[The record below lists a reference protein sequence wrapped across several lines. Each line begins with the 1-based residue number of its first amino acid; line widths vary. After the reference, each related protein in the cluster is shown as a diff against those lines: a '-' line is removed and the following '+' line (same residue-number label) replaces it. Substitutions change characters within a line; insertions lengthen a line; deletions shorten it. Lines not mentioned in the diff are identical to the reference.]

1 MDMSA
6 GIDHYIKPEEAVT
19 LYGLFTERTKRTPDS
34 VAYRYFDNSQE
45 IWLALTWVQ
54 MRDQV
59 ARWQAALL
67 RENLAAGD
75 RVALM
80 LRNCPQWVMFEQA
93 AMSLGLVVV
102 PLYTVDR
109 PDNAAYIIDN
119 AQARVL
125 LFETAEQWQEISSV
139 RDQLGCVQRMVSLDK
154 IAADDEGG
162 CDTLLHSSRLREQP
176 PAVPPA
182 PTDSVAPCQDG
193 RLSHADEWLPAE
205 AVLQPERPRQ
215 RDELA
220 TIIYTSGTTGKPKG
234 VMLSHHNI
242 LHNAYA
248 SLNTFREGLDS
259 TDIFLSFLPLSH
271 TFERTAGYYMAMMAG
286 AAVGYARSIPLL
298 ADDMKIIRP
307 TVLASV
313 PRIYERIYNAI
324 HEKIEEG
331 PPLRH
336 KLFALTV
343 EVGWDRFEH
352 QQGRGA
358 WTAKM
363 LLWPLLKKLVAAKV
377 MDRLGGRLR
386 LSVSGGAA
394 LPPKV
399 SRLFIA
405 LGLPLV
411 QGYGMTETSP
421 VVCVNHVEDNRPA
434 TVGPPLA
441 GIQIRIGEQNALLV
455 KGPCNM
461 LGYWNN
467 PEATAAMI
475 GKDGWLNTGDTA
487 SIGQSGHVTITGR
500 LKEIIVMSN
509 GEKVPPADMEEAI
522 LRDNLFDQ
530 VMVYGEGH
538 STLLVLAVLNH
549 DKWKEFAQQ
558 VGVRADMPESLHDT
572 RVEQQVL
579 QRIAE
584 QIKGFPGYAKV
595 RRVLLQTEPWSIE
608 NDMMTPTLK
617 LKRAKVAAHFSE
629 QIKQLYEGR

>member
-1 MDMSA
+1 MPR
-6 GIDHYIKPEEAVT
+6 GIDHYIKPEAAVT
-19 LYGLFTERTKRTPDS
+19 LYGLFIERAKLTPDA

-45 IWLALTWVQ
+45 TWQALTWAQ
-54 MRDQV
+54 MRDQI

-119 AQARVL
+119 AQAKVL

-139 RDQLGCVQRMVSLDK
+139 RDQLGCVQRMVSLEK
-154 IAADDEGG
+154 IAAADE
-162 CDTLLHSSRLREQP
+162 S
-176 PAVPPA
+176 
-182 PTDSVAPCQDG
+182 
-193 RLSHADEWLPAE
+193 RLSHADEWLAAE
-205 AVLQPERPRQ
+205 AVLQSERPRQ

-248 SLNTFREGLDS
+248 SLDTFREGLDS
-259 TDIFLSFLPLSH
+259 SDIFLSFLPLSH

-298 ADDMKIIRP
+298 AEDMNIIRP

-324 HEKIEEG
+324 HEKLEEG

-336 KLFALTV
+336 KLFTLTV
-343 EVGWDRFEH
+343 EVGWDRFEY

-467 PEATAAMI
+467 PDATAALI
-475 GKDGWLNTGDTA
+475 DKDGWLNTGDTA

-538 STLLVLAVLNH
+538 STLLVLAVLNP

-572 RVEQQVL
+572 RVEQKVL
-579 QRIAE
+579 ERIAG
-584 QIKGFPGYAKV
+584 QIKEFPGYAKV
-595 RRVLLQTEPWSIE
+595 RRVLLQTEPWDIE
-608 NDMMTPTLK
+608 NGMMTPTLK
-617 LKRAKVAAHFSE
+617 LKRAKVTEHFSE
-629 QIKQLYEGR
+629 RIKQLYERR

>member
-1 MDMSA
+1 MSSNT
-6 GIDHYIKPEEAVT
+6 DHYIKPEQAVT
-19 LYGLFTERTKRTPDS
+19 LHGLFMERVKQTPDTI
-34 VAYRYFDNSQE
+34 AYRHFDIRQNV
-45 IWLALTWVQ
+45 WLPLTWAQ
-54 MRDQV
+54 MLDQV

-67 RENLAAGD
+67 RENLAAGE

-109 PDNAAYIIDN
+109 PDNVAYIINN
-119 AQARVL
+119 AQAKVL
-125 LFETAEQWQEISSV
+125 LFETNEQWQELRTVLGQI
-139 RDQLGCVQRMVSLDK
+139 GCVQRMVSLDR
-154 IAADDEGG
+154 IAARDEPRLTCADD
-162 CDTLLHSSRLREQP
+162 
-176 PAVPPA
+176 
-182 PTDSVAPCQDG
+182 
-193 RLSHADEWLPAE
+193 WLPPQAE
-205 AVLQPERPRQ
+205 LTAQRPRR

-242 LHNAYA
+242 LYNAYA
-248 SLNTFREGLDS
+248 SLMTFGEGLDG

-286 AAVGYARSIPLL
+286 AAVGYARSIALL
-298 ADDMKIIRP
+298 ADDLKIIRP

-324 HEKIEEG
+324 HAKLEEG

-336 KLFALTV
+336 KLFTLTV
-343 EVGWDRFEH
+343 DVGWDRFEY

-358 WTAKM
+358 WTPKL
-363 LLWPLLKKLVAAKV
+363 LLWPLLKHLVADKV
-377 MDRLGGRLR
+377 MDRLGGRMR

-421 VVCVNHVEDNRPA
+421 VVGVNHVEDNRPS
-434 TVGPPLA
+434 TVGPPLE
-441 GIQIRIGEQNALLV
+441 GIQVRIGAQNALLV

-475 GKDGWLNTGDTA
+475 DKDGWLNTGDTA
-487 SIGQSGHVTITGR
+487 SISASGHILITGR

-522 LRDNLFDQ
+522 LRDSLFDQ

-538 STLLVLAVLNH
+538 PTLLVLAVVNPG
-549 DKWKEFAQQ
+549 KWKEFAQQ
-558 VGVRADMPESLHDT
+558 VGVRDDMPESLHDT
-572 RVEQQVL
+572 RIEHQVL
-579 QRIAE
+579 QRIAG
-584 QIKGFPGYAKV
+584 QIREFPGYAKV
-595 RRVLLQTEPWSIE
+595 YRVLLLQEPWSIE
-608 NDMMTPTLK
+608 NGLLTPTLK
-617 LKRAKVAAHFSE
+617 LKRNEVAKRFAVE
-629 QIKQLYEGR
+629 IKQLYEGH